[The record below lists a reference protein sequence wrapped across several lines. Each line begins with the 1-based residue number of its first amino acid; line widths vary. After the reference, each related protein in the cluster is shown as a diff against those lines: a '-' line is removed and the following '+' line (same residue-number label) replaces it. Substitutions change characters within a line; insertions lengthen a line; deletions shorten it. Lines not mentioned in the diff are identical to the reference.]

1 MLTHS
6 FCLCL
11 QVEVQDDK
19 PLCPGAGYYPFVDE
33 ECGPAFVKCE
43 QRAGTDKLQGTVYK
57 CPRGYSFWSVSRRCE
72 KTEKLP
78 NCRSTRLNYSNG
90 IPIEWINLGKAR
102 HLRI

>member
-1 MLTHS
+1 MLN
-6 FCLCL
+6 
-11 QVEVQDDK
+11 DK
-19 PLCPGAGYYPFVDE
+19 PLCPDVGYHPFVDE
-33 ECGPAFVKCE
+33 QCGPAFVKCTK
-43 QRAGTDKLQGTVYK
+43 RDKSSNEIEGTVYK

-102 HLRI
+102 NLRI